1 MTHEKDDCVF
11 CKIVAGEM
19 HCYKLYEDER
29 FLAFLDIFPRSTGHT
44 LIIPKDHY
52 RWVYDVPEFGA
63 YWEVA
68 KIISDA
74 QQKALK
80 PKFVTYVT
88 HGLEVPHAHIH
99 VMPRKKGEEAYVP
112 DMMKF
117 SKDEFAAIAESI
129 KKEL

>member
-1 MTHEKDDCVF
+1 
-11 CKIVAGEM
+11 M
-19 HCYKLYEDER
+19 HCYKLYEDEK

-44 LIIPKDHY
+44 LVIPKEHY

-74 QQKALK
+74 QEKALK

-117 SKDEFAAIAESI
+117 SKDEFAAIADSI
-129 KKEL
+129 KHEI